1 MIPGYK
7 TETATAEYSGGSFT
21 YSGFGHDQVIQ
32 VVTGSVCCFYGNGFI
47 PLKATI
53 LQQDCGGYL
62 RLLAGAAA
70 DGNADTTVIMDAPAD
85 GEGVLVAGAVFIQ
98 GEVHGNGL
106 ILCFFVFPI
115 SYIVRKS
122 RNIFVYRRFAGW
134 ISSQGF
140 FCIVYIAGAKQKND
154 TNR

>member
-7 TETATAEYSGGSFT
+7 TETATAVFSGGSFT

-98 GEVHGNGL
+98 GEVQGNGL
-106 ILCFFVFPI
+106 ILCFFVLPI
-115 SYIVRKS
+115 SYIVRNS
-122 RNIFVYRRFAGW
+122 RNIFVCSRLGGGLSIQRFLR
-134 ISSQGF
+134 
-140 FCIVYIAGAKQKND
+140 IVSIAGVKQKND

>member
-98 GEVHGNGL
+98 GEVHGNGR
-106 ILCFFVFPI
+106 ILCFFVLPI
-115 SYIVRKS
+115 SYIVRNS
-122 RNIFVYRRFAGW
+122 RNIFVCSRLGGGLSIQRFLR
-134 ISSQGF
+134 
-140 FCIVYIAGAKQKND
+140 IVYIAGAKQKND